1 MHRCDENSLE
11 MQQVLVGTQ
20 AVDTAGMIQC
30 RTTWR
35 RDHFTIFQWNTRQ
48 ICLNP
53 PDISRLRGEVARDSA
68 FAFLLLLLSLLL
80 LLILNTSISIIS
92 MTMIIIVITVMA
104 TFAA

>member
-1 MHRCDENSLE
+1 
-11 MQQVLVGTQ
+11 
-20 AVDTAGMIQC
+20 MIQC

-35 RDHFTIFQWNTRQ
+35 RDHFTIFKWNTRQ
-48 ICLNP
+48 SCLNP

-68 FAFLLLLLSLLL
+68 FV
-80 LLILNTSISIIS
+80 ILGILVVIIIGINLSISIVS